1 MKIDKGIPYPVNIY
15 PRKKDEFYYLAEKME
30 IGDSV
35 FFENNKDAQKLKSRI
50 EMRIRDFREQ
60 YPSQYQIIRTMENG
74 VNSKFMVNVYWGVV
88 KKVDGGWRCWFVDGL
103 KVAKEKYGE
112 TND

>member
-1 MKIDKGIPYPVNIY
+1 MSRAVTLQTNFTTGEIDP
-15 PRKKDEFYYLAEKME
+15 L
-30 IGDSV
+30 
-35 FFENNKDAQKLKSRI
+35 LKSRI
-50 EMRIRDFREQ
+50 DMRIRDFREQ
-60 YPSQYQIIRTMENG
+60 YPSKYQIVRTLGEDNI
-74 VNSKFMVNVYWGVV
+74 SKFMVSVYWGVV

>member
-15 PRKKDEFYYLAEKME
+15 PRKKDEFYYLAKKME

-50 EMRIRDFREQ
+50 EMRIRDF
-60 YPSQYQIIRTMENG
+60 
-74 VNSKFMVNVYWGVV
+74 
-88 KKVDGGWRCWFVDGL
+88 
-103 KVAKEKYGE
+103 
-112 TND
+112 